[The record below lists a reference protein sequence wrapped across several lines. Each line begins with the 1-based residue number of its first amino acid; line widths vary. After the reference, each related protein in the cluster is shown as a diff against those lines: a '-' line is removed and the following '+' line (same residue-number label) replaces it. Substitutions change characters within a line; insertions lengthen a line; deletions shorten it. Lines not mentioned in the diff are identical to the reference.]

1 MQLKIRPRGTNTIIV
16 IIVVTTYTNTNTN
29 TNTKD
34 VVNSNKIQF
43 SDRPNVVHAEFDC
56 EFNVKKSRYY

>member
-1 MQLKIRPRGTNTIIV
+1 MQLKIRPRGTTTIIV
-16 IIVVTTYTNTNTN
+16 IIVVTTYTN